1 MATEPTI
8 VALATPPGIGGVA
21 VIRISG
27 AATPTIACALLGALP
42 APRHA
47 AYRRFRDADGGV
59 IDHGIALYF
68 PAPHSF
74 TGEDVLELHAHGSP
88 VVVDLLIQ
96 RIVTLGAR
104 LARPGEFSER
114 AFLNGKLDL
123 AQLEAIADLIHAQ
136 SETAARSALRSLDG
150 EFSRRVHA
158 VVEDVTRLRMYVEAA
173 IDFPEE
179 EISFLADVRIATAL
193 ETLTRA
199 LAALN
204 DAARQGVLLNT
215 GMTVVLVGAPNVG
228 KSSLLNALS
237 GSDAAI
243 VSDIPGTTRDVV
255 QAPVHLDGLPLH
267 VLDTAGLRP
276 SPDAI
281 EREGMARAQAA
292 MTRADRILFVLD
304 DSADAA
310 TQADARAQLPADI
323 PHTVVYNKIDVSGR
337 TPGAGA
343 TTANDV
349 AVAVSAR
356 TGAGIDALRA
366 HLKACMGYQPA
377 GEGTFIARR
386 RHLDAIARARGHVD
400 QARVTLMSN
409 KAGELVAEELKQ
421 AQHALGEITGAFTP
435 EDLLD
440 RIFASF
446 CIGK

>member
-21 VIRISG
+21 VIRVSG
-27 AATPTIACALLGALP
+27 AATPAIARALLGALP
-42 APRHA
+42 APRRA

-104 LARPGEFSER
+104 LARPGEYSER

-123 AQLEAIADLIHAQ
+123 AQLEAIADLINAQ

-158 VVEDVTRLRMYVEAA
+158 VVEDLARLRMYVEAA

-179 EISFLADVRIATAL
+179 EIDFLADARIATAL
-193 ETLTRA
+193 ATLTRA

-215 GMTVVLVGAPNVG
+215 GMTVVLAGAPNVG
-228 KSSLLNALS
+228 KSSLLNALAAR
-237 GSDAAI
+237 DAAI

-255 QAPVHLDGLPLH
+255 HAPVHLDGLPLH

-310 TQADARAQLPADI
+310 TQAGARAQLPADI

-337 TPGAGA
+337 TSGAVA
-343 TTANDV
+343 TANN

-400 QARVTLMSN
+400 HARVALMSN